1 MTRSIQPRPLVLS
14 LLLALWGAPGVLAET
29 RILPTLEGGAR
40 GADNLAYCPT
50 LQKAWEELQTVT
62 GRPVRMERPDP
73 LLEKLNQGTC
83 HAGVLPDGTFVA
95 MASRGGPGFAPAL
108 AERLRKTFGD
118 LAPALPE
125 ELQRPDLALVS
136 YAYLRRDLEFPLL
149 FHRSVTKPLR
159 FAGAGEP
166 VEVHFFGAP
175 GPSAGDYADTVR
187 VLDYQGPDNFSLQ
200 CKSRLPDEV
209 LLLAKMPAPANLAV
223 AVQTLLERM
232 RKADPLQTSGALAK
246 GDFLAVPV
254 LNLKTEA
261 SFPELCGRP
270 LLNPAVAPQALHLV
284 RQDIRFSMDE
294 KGASMAS
301 SALIAG
307 FGAGPAPATSPPR
320 RLLFDKPFLVLMC
333 RTAAPQPYLVL
344 WVANAEGMV
353 RFVR

>member
-1 MTRSIQPRPLVLS
+1 MNTDCPSVRRWLG
-14 LLLALWGAPGVLAET
+14 LLLALLGAPAAWAAT
-29 RILPTLEGGAR
+29 RIVPTLEADAR

-50 LQKAWEELQTVT
+50 LQMAWDELQTVT
-62 GRPVRMERPDP
+62 GKPVRMERPDP
-73 LLEKLNQGTC
+73 LLDKLNQGSC
-83 HAGVLPDGTFVA
+83 AAGVLPDGAFVA

-108 AERLRKTFGD
+108 AGRLRETFGD
-118 LAPALPE
+118 RAPAVPV
-125 ELQRPDLALVS
+125 ELQREDLALVS
-136 YAYLRRDLEFPLL
+136 YAYLQRDLEFPLL

-159 FAGAGEP
+159 FAGAGGP
-166 VEVHFFGAP
+166 VDVHFFGAP
-175 GPSAGDYADTVR
+175 GPSAGDYAESVR
-187 VLDYQGPDNFSLQ
+187 ALEYQGPDHFSLL
-200 CKSRLPDEV
+200 CKSRRPDEM

-223 AVQTLLERM
+223 AVQALMERM
-232 RKADPLQTSGALAK
+232 RKADPLQESEALAK

-270 LLNPAVAPQALHLV
+270 LLNRSVSPLGLDVV

-301 SALIAG
+301 SAYAG
-307 FGAGPAPATSPPR
+307 AFGAGPAPATTPPR

-333 RTAAPQPYLVL
+333 RKAAPQPYLVL

-353 RFVR
+353 RFVK